1 MRLTCAKATR
11 QSIGGDSLF
20 DCFSSATC
28 KQTKRRR
35 DSLCKKIATATTNPP
50 EPPANLTDI
59 SGCQELSNICVF
71 LHHTVQKFI
80 TKTDFNT
87 LTTFNCCTKILQQ
100 LGVPIKIADT
110 FQAETNENNK
120 SDPGDFVIVSSPK
133 YRILKN
139 RAVAALATIAD
150 LGARSILKDSE
161 DYRRGVTAA
170 YQQASSIAVSFLED
184 IQKEAAVH

>member
-1 MRLTCAKATR
+1 MRVTCAKATR
-11 QSIGGDSLF
+11 RSLNGDSLF
-20 DCFSSATC
+20 DCFSATS
-28 KQTKRRR
+28 KSIPKPVQRSTKKEVEHKEPVNAAPEKEI
-35 DSLCKKIATATTNPP
+35 DS
-50 EPPANLTDI
+50 
-59 SGCQELSNICVF
+59 CQELANICVF
-71 LHHTVQKFI
+71 LHHTVQSFI
-80 TKTDFNT
+80 TKTDFST

-100 LGVPIKIADT
+100 LGVPIKISDT
-110 FQAETNENNK
+110 FQAETAENEK

-161 DYRRGVTAA
+161 DYRRGVAAA